1 MSAQRVKTFCLV
13 VGATVLAGSVTFA
26 QDAKPGKLKMSVIP
40 KQAYTFV
47 DGKAI
52 GPGNRTIKL
61 DVGTHH
67 LVVANYGYKFVEQD
81 VSLDSDKTVPVD
93 IKLEPVGAPVPG
105 PRGRIQIETGRLH
118 GATAAAVLLN
128 GKKPL
133 YFVGHVDEF
142 NHDIV
147 WHQELVVPPGTHQV
161 TVTRYGKELWSGPIT
176 VAADQRVI
184 VDISNG
190 KEKTKPWARGSA
202 CRLRPECEMPKLA
215 PRFKA
220 GIASATVVVAPVS
233 GSALPIRRKSI
244 ATKIRS

>member
-1 MSAQRVKTFCLV
+1 MNARRIKTFCLAV
-13 VGATVLAGSVTFA
+13 AATALLGSVTFA
-26 QDAKPGKLKMSVIP
+26 QDPKPGKLKMSVRP

-67 LVVANYGYKFVEQD
+67 VIVANYGYKFAEQE

-93 IKLEPVGAPVPG
+93 IKLEPVGEAVPG
-105 PRGRIQIETGRLH
+105 PRGRIQIEAGRLH

-128 GKKPL
+128 GKKSL

-142 NHDIV
+142 NHDHFG
-147 WHQELVVPPGTHQV
+147 WHQELIVPPGTHQV
-161 TVTRYGKELWSGPIT
+161 TVTRDGRELWSGAIT
-176 VAADQRVI
+176 VAANQRVI
-184 VDISNG
+184 VNIANG
-190 KEKTKPWARGSA
+190 KEKITPWARGES
-202 CRLRPECEMPKLA
+202 CKVDCDTTELPELA

-220 GIASATVVVAPVS
+220 GVASATVVVAPVS
-233 GSALPIRRKSI
+233 GEHV
-244 ATKIRS
+244 